1 MRTLLLIFI
10 TFLYSR
16 IITGTVEMCSDP
28 PKVQNA
34 KPAVNPGD
42 KFRMQCEDGYVR
54 KAGTSNLFKCIENKW
69 TNELQLQCIP
79 DPAAPKVPPKAAP
92 TPEPQATTS
101 IADPTSTVQ
110 TTPSPSTHAQT
121 TTSTASSEQ
130 TDTPGTS
137 ASPFCI
143 TTTQKTPHTTVE
155 PKRSTSTTS
164 TTRTAS
170 TQTLHQTPLKTTTTK
185 DSVTTTVK
193 EKSFTP
199 LASSLSP
206 HSRNATHIGTA
217 AGIIIPIL
225 AGLAVIAALLLW
237 RQRSGRSRQRPA
249 RAVQMEQHNPETGQ
263 PLLEPSN
270 NPSSFQDSKVQHP
283 NIPSEEATNNTEANN
298 SPDQR

>member
-121 TTSTASSEQ
+121 TTSTA
-130 TDTPGTS
+130 
-137 ASPFCI
+137 
-143 TTTQKTPHTTVE
+143 
-155 PKRSTSTTS
+155 
-164 TTRTAS
+164 TRTAS